1 MILLI
6 DLDAYHRQIVQ
17 HYLGKYFHEYI
28 KSKNYDL
35 NKVKIL
41 SALIYL
47 NIPPLHGYPYNEV
60 LFYYGKLN
68 LIKLL
73 KKS

>member
-1 MILLI
+1 ML
-6 DLDAYHRQIVQ
+6 V
-17 HYLGKYFHEYI
+17 
-28 KSKNYDL
+28 KNKHLTTIWYEQETD
-35 NKVKIL
+35 KVKIL

-47 NIPPLHGYPYNEV
+47 NIAPLHGYPYNEF

>member
-1 MILLI
+1 MEDTNIKIITCITEGIPVQDMI
-6 DLDAYHRQIVQ
+6 D
-17 HYLGKYFHEYI
+17 I

-47 NIPPLHGYPYNEV
+47 NIAPLHGYPYNEF
-60 LFYYGKLN
+60 LFYYGKSLY
-68 LIKLL
+68 LFCR
-73 KKS
+73 S